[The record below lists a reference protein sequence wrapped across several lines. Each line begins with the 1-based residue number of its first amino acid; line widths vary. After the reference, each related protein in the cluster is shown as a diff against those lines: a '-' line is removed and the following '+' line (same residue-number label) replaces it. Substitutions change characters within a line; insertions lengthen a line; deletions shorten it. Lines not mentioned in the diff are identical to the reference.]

1 MVNDL
6 QVLTQTSGQLVVHSP
21 TTLFSF
27 VTLIILVGGSGMT
40 LFAYFTA
47 SSGTSIA
54 TKRFLLSCA
63 ALSAL
68 IAIGIAAWSH
78 TLSLLRADGSGTI
91 ENKFAGVTYSTQHV
105 PLADMKRAVLESAR
119 PGTRI
124 AIVLQNGD
132 EVFPFGKAYNP
143 KPSQY
148 KVIDLINNFVDP
160 SHSKNAG
167 DDVEY
172 FRKLHEREAAEAAKK
187 TNESH
192 QE

>member
-6 QVLTQTSGQLVVHSP
+6 QIITQSSSQLVVHSP
-21 TTLFSF
+21 TTVLSF
-27 VTLIILVGGSGMT
+27 VTLIIILGGSGIV

-47 SSGTSIA
+47 SVGTSIA
-54 TKRFLLSCA
+54 TKRFLLFCA

-68 IAIGIAAWSH
+68 FAVGIAAWSH
-78 TLSLLRADGSGTI
+78 TLSLSRADGSGTI

-105 PLADMKRAVLESAR
+105 SLADMKRAVLESAR

-148 KVIDLINNFVDP
+148 KVIDLINGFVDP
-160 SHSKNAG
+160 SHSKSAG
-167 DDVEY
+167 DDVDY
-172 FRKLHEREAAEAAKK
+172 FRQLHEREAAEAAKK
-187 TNESH
+187 GNESH
-192 QE
+192 Q